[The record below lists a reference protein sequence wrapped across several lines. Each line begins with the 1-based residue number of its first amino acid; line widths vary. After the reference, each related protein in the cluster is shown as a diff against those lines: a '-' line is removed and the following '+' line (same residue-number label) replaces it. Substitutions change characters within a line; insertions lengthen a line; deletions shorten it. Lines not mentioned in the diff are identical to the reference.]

1 MGEFCSKIVCVE
13 KKPEQPWKLF
23 FGDNGH
29 FLRVDRV
36 DYPIFARLYEK
47 AFSDFWTWFVVD
59 FSKDLVGFTQLSEN
73 AQRMFLLNNGYQTIM
88 DSGVVNLYN
97 TLVQLVSNTELA
109 LLYSYI
115 AQNESIHGGSY
126 SYGLTQMF
134 GPKAEEKIDVVYHDR
149 AIQQRLENEIDYSD
163 QLINIIIKQ
172 GRIDDDAKK
181 ILLKTIV
188 STYTLEHLKFPFSF
202 FTTWRINESGDTG
215 EGLIQGFA
223 NLLKLIATD
232 ELEVHAPTNGNV
244 LKILR
249 RESRQGFKHLFDSG
263 WAPEFIENY
272 VKKVA
277 EQELDWCAYLFEQ
290 GPINGFTQEM
300 GEHFIKY
307 YADKTLRDINMDPIF
322 NEPKSD
328 VIDWYEDY
336 RNINNQNTAQQETSN
351 VAYQKGVV
359 KNDLESNLERFK
371 KTEATSLNDIFS

>member
-1 MGEFCSKIVCVE
+1 MGNFCNKIVCIE

-36 DYPIFARLYEK
+36 DYPVFARLYEK

-59 FSKDLVGFTQLSEN
+59 FSKDLIGFTQLSEN
-73 AQRMFLLNNGYQTIM
+73 AQRMFLLNNGYQTVM

-97 TLVQLVSNTELA
+97 TLVQIVSNTELA
-109 LLYSYI
+109 LLYAYI

-134 GPKAEEKIDVVYHDR
+134 GPRAEENIDVVYRDSVV
-149 AIQQRLENEIDYSD
+149 QQRLKNEIDFGSE
-163 QLINIIIKQ
+163 LTKTIIAEQK
-172 GRIDDDAKK
+172 IDAEAKK
-181 ILLKTIV
+181 TLLKTII
-188 STYTLEHLKFPFSF
+188 STYVLEHLKFPFSF
-202 FTTWRINESGDTG
+202 FTTWRINESGETG
-215 EGLIQGFA
+215 EGMIQGFA

-244 LKILR
+244 IKILR
-249 RESRQGFKHLFDSG
+249 RESRQGFKHLFDDG

-272 VKKVA
+272 VKTVV
-277 EQELDWCAYLFEQ
+277 EQELNWCAYLFEK

-307 YADKTLRDINMDPIF
+307 YADKTLRDINMPPIF
-322 NEPKSD
+322 NESKSD

-359 KNDLESNLERFK
+359 KNDLKNSLELFK
-371 KTEATSLNDIFS
+371 QYDEVSVASLLN